1 MDNIRPK
8 MESLRRENYNMQYIK
23 KLICKIFK
31 LDLVAKEYLELCQKY
46 ETTNA
51 IKESYRQQIKERDEH
66 IKELRAIYADPISYV
81 ENALRES
88 REAYEKCVVDM
99 EELLAKQER
108 LEHKAYARGRS
119 DAYAEM
125 GIKALD
131 ARLNGETLYVDEN
144 DNIIEEMD
152 EETFK
157 VFCEDNEIDISDLVK
172 EYNNE

>member
-1 MDNIRPK
+1 MK
-8 MESLRRENYNMQYIK
+8 YIK
-23 KLICKIFK
+23 HWLCKIFK
-31 LDLVAKEYLELCQKY
+31 IDILAKDYLELCQKY
-46 ETTNA
+46 ETTNT

-66 IKELRAIYADPISYV
+66 IKELREIYANPISYV
-81 ENALRES
+81 ENALKES
-88 REAYEKCVVDM
+88 REAYEKCVIDM
-99 EELLAKQER
+99 EELLTKQDR

-157 VFCEDNEIDISDLVK
+157 IFCEDNEIDISDLVK

>member
-1 MDNIRPK
+1 
-8 MESLRRENYNMQYIK
+8 MQYIK

-31 LDLVAKEYLELCQKY
+31 IDILAKDYLELCQKY

-66 IKELRAIYADPISYV
+66 IKELMEIYADPISYV
-81 ENALRES
+81 ENALKES
-88 REAYEKCVVDM
+88 RKAYEKCVADM
-99 EELLAKQER
+99 EELLAKQDR

-144 DNIIEEMD
+144 DNVIEDMD
-152 EETFK
+152 KETFTI
-157 VFCEDNEIDISDLVK
+157 FCEGNEIDISDLT
-172 EYNNE
+172 EEDENGRI

>member
-1 MDNIRPK
+1 
-8 MESLRRENYNMQYIK
+8 MQYIK

-31 LDLVAKEYLELCQKY
+31 IDLLAKDYMELCQKY

-51 IKESYRQQIKERDEH
+51 LKESYRQQIEERDKY
-66 IKELRAIYADPISYV
+66 IKELEVICADPVFYV
-81 ENALRES
+81 ENALKES
-88 REAYEKCVVDM
+88 IEAYEKCVADM
-99 EELLAKQER
+99 EELLAKKDR
-108 LEHKAYARGRS
+108 LEHKSYARGRS

-125 GIKALD
+125 GIKTLD

-157 VFCEDNEIDISDLVK
+157 IFCGDNEIDISDLVK
-172 EYNNE
+172 EYNNERT

>member
-1 MDNIRPK
+1 MK
-8 MESLRRENYNMQYIK
+8 YIK
-23 KLICKIFK
+23 HWIYKIFK
-31 LDLVAKEYLELCQKY
+31 MDILAKDYLELCQKY

-51 IKESYRQQIKERDEH
+51 LKESYRQQIKERDEH
-66 IKELRAIYADPISYV
+66 IKELMGIYADPISYV
-81 ENALRES
+81 GNALKES
-88 REAYEKCVVDM
+88 RETYEKCIADM
-99 EELLAKQER
+99 EELIAKQNR

-144 DNIIEEMD
+144 DNIIEDMD

-157 VFCEDNEIDISDLVK
+157 EFCEDNEIDISDLTDRKSVV
-172 EYNNE
+172 

>member
-1 MDNIRPK
+1 MK
-8 MESLRRENYNMQYIK
+8 YIK
-23 KLICKIFK
+23 HWLYKILK
-31 LDLVAKEYLELCQKY
+31 IDILAKDYLELCQKY
-46 ETTNA
+46 ETTNNL
-51 IKESYRQQIKERDEH
+51 KESYKRQV
-66 IKELRAIYADPISYV
+66 KELEEIYADPISYV
-81 ENALRES
+81 ENALKES

-99 EELLAKQER
+99 EELLAKQDR

-144 DNIIEEMD
+144 DNVIEEMD

-157 VFCEDNEIDISDLVK
+157 VFCGDNEIDISDLI
-172 EYNNE
+172 EER

>member
-1 MDNIRPK
+1 MK
-8 MESLRRENYNMQYIK
+8 YIK
-23 KLICKIFK
+23 HWLYKIFK
-31 LDLVAKEYLELCQKY
+31 MDILTKDYLELCQKY
-46 ETTNA
+46 ETTNT

-66 IKELRAIYADPISYV
+66 IKELRKIYADPISCV
-81 ENALRES
+81 EDALKES
-88 REAYEKCVVDM
+88 REVYEKCVADM
-99 EELLAKQER
+99 EELLAKQDR

-157 VFCEDNEIDISDLVK
+157 AFCEDNEIDISDLVR

>member
-1 MDNIRPK
+1 MK
-8 MESLRRENYNMQYIK
+8 YIK
-23 KLICKIFK
+23 HWIYKIFK
-31 LDLVAKEYLELCQKY
+31 IDTVAKDYLELCRRY
-46 ETTNA
+46 EIVNTL
-51 IKESYRQQIKERDEH
+51 KESYRQQIKERYEH
-66 IKELRAIYADPISYV
+66 IRELREIYADPISYV

-88 REAYEKCVVDM
+88 REAYEECVADM
-99 EELLAKQER
+99 EELLAKQNR

-144 DNIIEEMD
+144 DNIIEDMD

-157 VFCEDNEIDISDLVK
+157 EFCEDNEIDISDLT
-172 EYNNE
+172 EGDENGGI

>member
-1 MDNIRPK
+1 
-8 MESLRRENYNMQYIK
+8 MQYIK

-31 LDLVAKEYLELCQKY
+31 IDLLAKDYMELCQKY

-51 IKESYRQQIKERDEH
+51 LKESYRQQIKERDEH
-66 IKELRAIYADPISYV
+66 IKELREVYADPISYV
-81 ENALRES
+81 ENALKES

-99 EELLAKQER
+99 EKLLAKQDR

-131 ARLNGETLYVDEN
+131 ARLNEETLYVDED

-157 VFCEDNEIDISDLVK
+157 IFCEDNEIDISDLTK
-172 EYNNE
+172 EK

>member
-1 MDNIRPK
+1 MK
-8 MESLRRENYNMQYIK
+8 YIK
-23 KLICKIFK
+23 HWLYKILK
-31 LDLVAKEYLELCQKY
+31 IDILAKDYLELCQKY
-46 ETTNA
+46 ETTNNL
-51 IKESYRQQIKERDEH
+51 KESYRRQV
-66 IKELRAIYADPISYV
+66 KELEEIYADPISYV
-81 ENALRES
+81 ENALKES
-88 REAYEKCVVDM
+88 AEAYEKCVADM
-99 EELLAKQER
+99 EELLAKQDR

-157 VFCEDNEIDISDLVK
+157 AFCGDNEIDISDLIGKMEDEGVDR
-172 EYNNE
+172 E

>member
-1 MDNIRPK
+1 MK
-8 MESLRRENYNMQYIK
+8 YIK
-23 KLICKIFK
+23 HWLCKIFK
-31 LDLVAKEYLELCQKY
+31 VDILAKDYLELCQKY
-46 ETTNA
+46 ETTNVL
-51 IKESYRQQIKERDEH
+51 KESYRQQIKERDEH
-66 IKELRAIYADPISYV
+66 IKELREIYADPISYV
-81 ENALRES
+81 ENALKES

-99 EELLAKQER
+99 EELLAKQDR
-108 LEHKAYARGRS
+108 LEHKAYAKGRS

-131 ARLNGETLYVDEN
+131 ARLNEETLYVDEN
-144 DNIIEEMD
+144 DNIIEEMN

>member
-1 MDNIRPK
+1 MK
-8 MESLRRENYNMQYIK
+8 YIK
-23 KLICKIFK
+23 HWLYKIFK
-31 LDLVAKEYLELCQKY
+31 MDILTKDYLKLCQKY

-51 IKESYRQQIKERDEH
+51 LKESYRQQIKERDEH
-66 IKELRAIYADPISYV
+66 IKELMGIYADPISYV
-81 ENALRES
+81 GNALKES
-88 REAYEKCVVDM
+88 RETYEKCIADM
-99 EELLAKQER
+99 EELLAKQDR

-172 EYNNE
+172 EHNNE

>member
-1 MDNIRPK
+1 MK
-8 MESLRRENYNMQYIK
+8 YIK
-23 KLICKIFK
+23 HWIYKIFK
-31 LDLVAKEYLELCQKY
+31 MDNLAKDYLTLCTKY
-46 ETTNA
+46 ETTKA
-51 IKESYRQQIKERDEH
+51 LKESYRRQV
-66 IKELRAIYADPISYV
+66 KELEEIYADPISYV
-81 ENALRES
+81 ENALKES
-88 REAYEKCVVDM
+88 TKAYKECVADM
-99 EELLAKQER
+99 EELLAKQDR

-157 VFCEDNEIDISDLVK
+157 IFCGDNEIDISDLVK
-172 EYNNE
+172 EK

>member
-1 MDNIRPK
+1 MK
-8 MESLRRENYNMQYIK
+8 YIK
-23 KLICKIFK
+23 HWLYKIFK
-31 LDLVAKEYLELCQKY
+31 MDILAKDYLELCQKY

-66 IKELRAIYADPISYV
+66 IKELSEIYADPNSYV
-81 ENALRES
+81 ENALKES
-88 REAYEKCVVDM
+88 REAYEKCVANM
-99 EELLAKQER
+99 EELLDKQDR

-144 DNIIEEMD
+144 DNVIEDMD
-152 EETFK
+152 AETFEA
-157 VFCEDNEIDISDLVK
+157 FCKDNEIEIDDLI
-172 EYNNE
+172 EER

>member
-1 MDNIRPK
+1 MK
-8 MESLRRENYNMQYIK
+8 YIK
-23 KLICKIFK
+23 HWLCKIFK
-31 LDLVAKEYLELCQKY
+31 IDILAKDYLELCQKY

-51 IKESYRQQIKERDEH
+51 LKESYRQQIKE
-66 IKELRAIYADPISYV
+66 LREIYADPISYV
-81 ENALRES
+81 ENELKES
-88 REAYEKCVVDM
+88 RKAYKRCVADM
-99 EELLAKQER
+99 EELLAKQDR

-144 DNIIEEMD
+144 DNIIEDMD

-157 VFCEDNEIDISDLVK
+157 VFCEDNEIDISDLIK
-172 EYNNE
+172 GK

>member
-1 MDNIRPK
+1 
-8 MESLRRENYNMQYIK
+8 MQYIK

-31 LDLVAKEYLELCQKY
+31 IDLLTKDYLELCQKY
-46 ETTNA
+46 EIINA
-51 IKESYRQQIKERDEH
+51 IKESYRQQIKDRDEH
-66 IKELRAIYADPISYV
+66 IKELREIYADPISYV
-81 ENALRES
+81 ENALKES
-88 REAYEKCVVDM
+88 REAYEKCVADM
-99 EELLAKQER
+99 EELLAKQDR

-131 ARLNGETLYVDEN
+131 ARLNEETLYVDEN

-157 VFCEDNEIDISDLVK
+157 AFCENNEIDISDLVK
-172 EYNNE
+172 EYDNE